1 MNARSFL
8 VADSRLRNRM
18 LNEGKRIHP
27 ARWQGID
34 ISTRPDAEMV
44 ELLNVDLDVDLRG
57 IEDLEQWRV
66 ECQPNLPWAD
76 DHFAERV
83 SGFPLNPPPSWA
95 WWPWAGSAAKFRS
108 SEKFNHTYP
117 ERYWPKE
124 AGADE
129 RMFITSP
136 QIPNQGIRS
145 RLRRPARRDR
155 ADASRPADAASVSAH
170 LLP

>member
-34 ISTRPDAEMV
+34 ISARPDAEMV

-57 IEDLEQWRV
+57 ILSLDHWRA

-76 DHFAERV
+76 DHFLERV
-83 SGFPLNPPPSWA
+83 SFQPLNPPPSWA
-95 WWPWAGSAAKFRS
+95 WWPWANSADKFRDG
-108 SEKFNHTYP
+108 EKFNHTYP
-117 ERYWPKE
+117 ERYWPKY
-124 AGADE
+124 AGEHTHVTGA
-129 RMFITSP
+129 
-136 QIPNQGIRS
+136 PNFGVRHAYGDLDDVVEL
-145 RLRRPARRDR
+145 LRRDQIGR
-155 ADASRPADAASVSAH
+155 AHV
-170 LLP
+170 